1 MGENSEVPPGTLLR
15 FPVLPAVGTC
25 STSCRE
31 RGNAFD
37 KTACLLRCSSPFSV
51 SPLSLILVCCRGCSL
66 PLKVEILKVTTPRI
80 GSHVDGAFSQAG
92 RDDATSAQVLHG
104 SGPVSRF
111 GPPPLQCLVTTQLH
125 VAVSF
130 AAGFLQGGLNMQL
143 CAFFAVAFWAWG
155 CVVRGESNKY

>member
-1 MGENSEVPPGTLLR
+1 MGENSEFPPGTLLR
-15 FPVLPAVGTC
+15 FPVLPVVGTC

-51 SPLSLILVCCRGCSL
+51 SPPVLILIRCRGCRL
-66 PLKVEILKVTTPRI
+66 PRKVEILKATTPRI

-104 SGPVSRF
+104 SGPVDLVPPAAVF
-111 GPPPLQCLVTTQLH
+111 GDN
-125 VAVSF
+125 
-130 AAGFLQGGLNMQL
+130 AATCRGFI
-143 CAFFAVAFWAWG
+143 CRWRSARRAEYA
-155 CVVRGESNKY
+155 VVRIFRGRFLGLGLCGEGGKQY